1 MLRKLRI
8 RQKNDFPIKKR
19 VQTVKKKNKKQQEM
33 AKSMKGYH
41 EINENQENM
50 QGKNSNK
57 LQRPNPEKTPK
68 RYKNNARTYNRL
80 AKTK

>member
-8 RQKNDFPIKKR
+8 WQKNDFPIKKR
-19 VQTVKKKNKKQQEM
+19 VQPVKKKKKKQEM

-50 QGKNSNK
+50 QGKIPTNYRDPIQK
-57 LQRPNPEKTPK
+57 RHLRDIKIMPEHIID
-68 RYKNNARTYNRL
+68 
-80 AKTK
+80 

>member
-1 MLRKLRI
+1 MLRKLRL
-8 RQKNDFPIKKR
+8 RQKNGFPIKKR
-19 VQTVKKKNKKQQEM
+19 VQPVKKKQKKQEK

-68 RYKNNARTYNRL
+68 RYKNNARTYSRL

>member
-1 MLRKLRI
+1 MLRKLRL
-8 RQKNDFPIKKR
+8 RQKNGFP
-19 VQTVKKKNKKQQEM
+19 M

-50 QGKNSNK
+50 QVKNSNK
-57 LQRPNPEKTPK
+57 LQRPNPEKTPN
-68 RYKNNARTYNRL
+68 RYENNARTYSRL

>member
-1 MLRKLRI
+1 MLRKLRL
-8 RQKNDFPIKKR
+8 RQKNGFPIKKR
-19 VQTVKKKNKKQQEM
+19 VQPVKKKQEM

>member
-1 MLRKLRI
+1 
-8 RQKNDFPIKKR
+8 
-19 VQTVKKKNKKQQEM
+19 M

-57 LQRPNPEKTPK
+57 LQRPNPEKTPN
-68 RYKNNARTYNRL
+68 RYENNARTYSRL